1 MATKKKATT
10 RKAALAK
17 PAKKAAAKKSA
28 SAKRKASKS
37 SDMKT
42 KPTPASVEAFVA
54 KVANPVRRKDAEAA
68 LTLMKKVT
76 GKEPTMWGPSI
87 VGYGSYHYKYDSGRE
102 GDMCMTGFSPR
113 SGAMVFYVIGG
124 VPATD
129 DLYKKLGKHKLGGS
143 CLYINKL
150 ADIDLGV
157 LEKII
162 AKSVAY
168 MKKTYGAS

>member
-1 MATKKKATT
+1 MAAAKKATKKAT
-10 RKAALAK
+10 
-17 PAKKAAAKKSA
+17 PAHKAAKKSA
-28 SAKRKASKS
+28 AKK

-42 KPTPASVEAFVA
+42 KPTTASVEAFIA
-54 KVANPVRRKDAEAA
+54 KVANPARRKDAETA
-68 LTLMKKVT
+68 LALMKKAT
-76 GKEPTMWGPSI
+76 RLEPTMWGPSI
-87 VGYGSYHYKYDSGRE
+87 IGYGSYHYKYESGRE

-124 VPATD
+124 VPPTD
-129 DLYKKLGKHKLGGS
+129 ELYKKLGKHKLGGS

-150 ADIDLGV
+150 ADVDLGV

-168 MKKTYGAS
+168 MRKTYKAA